1 MLTTDTGTKIF
12 TTGCALQPLLA
23 HQLKYVNKHVGNE
36 QICENSKKVRKAVAQ
51 TNM

>member
-12 TTGCALQPLLA
+12 TTGCALLA
-23 HQLKYVNKHVGNE
+23 HQLKYVNKNVSNE